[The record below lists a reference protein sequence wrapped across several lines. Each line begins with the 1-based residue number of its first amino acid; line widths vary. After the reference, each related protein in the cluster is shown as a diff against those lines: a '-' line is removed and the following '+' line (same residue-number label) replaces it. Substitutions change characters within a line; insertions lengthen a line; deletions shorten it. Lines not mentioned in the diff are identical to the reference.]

1 LDFQIRPLAIR
12 RSPDVILH
20 GWKSETS
27 LSAQNN
33 KVLIYF
39 GGRMED
45 VWWAPKMASHF
56 EGWTI
61 YAFNYRGFGESTGC
75 ASEKNAKS
83 DAQAI
88 FDYARTQHPEPKTKW
103 ALMGRSLGTTFAIW
117 LAHKVQPARLVLA
130 SPFCSMRSVLD
141 ARFRHLPGA
150 SLIGGRLENSKCV
163 ADITAKT
170 LIVLA
175 GEDRTIEHS
184 DSMNL
189 AAKFGNTPVI
199 AKIVGTNHK
208 TVIRSPVTQKA
219 VASFLAETATD
230 DLIGVQCF

>member
-1 LDFQIRPLAIR
+1 LDFQIHPLAIR

-20 GWKSETS
+20 GWKSEAS
-27 LSAQNN
+27 LPAQDD

-88 FDYARTQHPEPKTKW
+88 FDYVRTQHPEPQTKW

-117 LAHKVQPARLVLA
+117 LAHKVQPSRLVLA
-130 SPFCSMRSVLD
+130 SPFCSMKSVLE
-141 ARFRHLPGA
+141 ASFRLLPVA
-150 SLIGGRLENSKCV
+150 SLIGGRLDNSSCV
-163 ADITAKT
+163 ADIAAKT

-175 GEDRTIEHS
+175 GDDRTIAHS

-189 AAKFGNTPVI
+189 ATKFGSPPVVALI
-199 AKIVGTNHK
+199 DGTNHK
-208 TVIRSPVTQKA
+208 TVIRSLGTQKA
-219 VASFLAETATD
+219 VASFLAGT
-230 DLIGVQCF
+230 